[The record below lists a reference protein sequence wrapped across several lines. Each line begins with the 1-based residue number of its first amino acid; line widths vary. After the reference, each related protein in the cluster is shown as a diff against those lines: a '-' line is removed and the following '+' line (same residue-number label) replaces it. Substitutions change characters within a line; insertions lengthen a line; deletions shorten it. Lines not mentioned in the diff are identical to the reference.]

1 MATEV
6 HLGDF
11 SHFDSF
17 TGEKFE
23 QSTPHDLS
31 LFTSSSLSGFDISFE
46 GDTYS
51 GESATADLKPMA
63 AYAKAAQA
71 SADFLKAAKMQVLQ
85 RLEEVQESQEEA
97 ISTFSTLKTL
107 EKLQANVVSAELVIK
122 EFDDRQAEIDEECV
136 AIQAKATKL
145 QREGFHKKLEV
156 FDEEIKEIRE
166 SESAYVTIIDQDR
179 SLLADGALGK
189 MAYDAALGL
198 KAIYTEG
205 DPNERESLQARFG
218 ERLSELAALLDAEKL
233 ERFSD
238 KIQEIVL
245 QQMGLVLSGEV
256 SELRKQDFTEEVEK
270 IVSVDYKKYE
280 AALVSLDAANKILM
294 NQEAKSEWLDATISS
309 FQTDTIIQLEAQIAE
324 LQDEQKVSDRAELV
338 AGKKVAE
345 RYVEVFQKKIA
356 AETQKDEETK
366 LLLQKLDA
374 LDIDETL
381 QDIRK
386 MNFEEVDIAEL
397 DNVTLAITEASGQR
411 EHLILLRGTLVQEL
425 KTVSLGM
432 DEVSVDI
439 AVGCDVDKLFILKS
453 NYLKEKLLNIKKLEQ
468 AEKQENQLIVAMHNI
483 ESLQN
488 GLGDVKKFITET
500 GLQKEYLS
508 LIEQYK
514 ADLSASKEALG
525 AKKTLLKDAME
536 EFEKKLSNANEG
548 MLKANSK
555 IAEINPGLALFAQ
568 ADNLASNY
576 ANHIRVLEGIKMLLE
591 HFKENEARKLF
602 DAAEEEAAGLPDDR
616 DYEDEVFEEVDGGE
630 GENLGDLDFG
640 RGDSIMAEFAAVNES
655 IDFERGPSLAD
666 EFSALDESLDYEA
679 FADGVQ
685 EASTPVKKKAEPVVV
700 HSLDAEDMDGVSKL
714 ARKDS
719 VKLSAKAA
727 APKGL
732 EAAPID
738 AVGKLTKLDSN
749 ELGKVEEADGNLGAD
764 APKGLEAAPID
775 AVGKLTKLDSNEL
788 GKVEEADG
796 NLGAED
802 MDGVS
807 KLARKDSVKLIA
819 KAGAPKGLE
828 ASPIDAV
835 GKLET
840 LDSHEVAKVEEADG
854 NLGAEDM
861 DGVSKLARKD
871 SVKLIAKAAALK
883 GLESAP
889 IGNIDQ
895 LRHVASVDLLAVASN
910 LGGAVGEDLGS
921 SKTLA
926 GKDHTASSD
935 SRASILK
942 ALAGEAIGDI
952 GALDFARIMCILGG
966 GAMPAASALD
976 VAFLGTHSK
985 SEIMSRPSEKVE
997 LAVGGNGGGGGVDFP
1012 KVGLKGA
1019 AGTLAVDTGDI
1030 HAKTPI
1036 IEHRGFMPAHI
1047 DPGPSMPDR
1056 VYSALAATINAGSG
1070 EADHKVHVQQEQV
1083 APRSRTSDIVQK
1095 MLTKQA
1101 GMADSLGGADIS
1113 LSRYSAEELIKLT
1126 SNGHSLGN
1134 RLLWAIREQL
1144 IANSGLDIDML
1155 QKY

>member
-749 ELGKVEEADGNLGAD
+749 ELGKVEEADGNLGA
-764 APKGLEAAPID
+764 
-775 AVGKLTKLDSNEL
+775 
-788 GKVEEADG
+788 
-796 NLGAED
+796 
-802 MDGVS
+802 
-807 KLARKDSVKLIA
+807 
-819 KAGAPKGLE
+819 
-828 ASPIDAV
+828 
-835 GKLET
+835 
-840 LDSHEVAKVEEADG
+840 
-854 NLGAEDM
+854 EDM